1 MTTRRRP
8 PKHASSANG
17 GDPAAVLLEEV
28 RSQMK
33 VVIEAVQG
41 CAQKGDVETGFESM
55 NRGFDCM
62 NLRFDVLTAQVAR
75 KADGAAQDALE
86 RRVTALEQRSGR

>member
-1 MTTRRRP
+1 MTERRRAQ
-8 PKHASSANG
+8 KRASSANG

-41 CAQKGDVETGFESM
+41 CAQKGDVDAGP
-55 NRGFDCM
+55 
-62 NLRFDVLTAQVAR
+62 TAQRWTLSNVASRCSSIEHLRDGRLLVAR
-75 KADGAAQDALE
+75 RPMRRPCAALE
-86 RRVTALEQRSGR
+86 AESTG

>member
-1 MTTRRRP
+1 MTRRRAQ
-8 PKHASSANG
+8 KGASAANG

-41 CAQKGDVETGFESM
+41 CAQKGDVDAGFDAMNVRLDSM
-55 NRGFDCM
+55 NM
-62 NLRFDVLTAQVAR
+62 RFDALTAQVAR
-75 KADGAAQDALE
+75 KADGAVLDALE
-86 RRVTALEQRSGR
+86 RRVTALEHRTPP